1 MTIVEPASR
10 QDGAILLL
18 ARILIAAL
26 FLSACIGKLTEPGG
40 FAGYLATHGLPSSP
54 ILALLAGLVELV
66 GGLSILFG
74 FKARWG
80 ALLLVAFTIVATA
93 IAHRF
98 WVEADPTVHME
109 QQIQFMKNL
118 VIIGGLLILF
128 VHGPG
133 RLSVD
138 RG

>member
-1 MTIVEPASR
+1 MTVTDSAPR

-26 FLSACIGKLTEPGG
+26 FLSACIGKLTEPAG
-40 FAGYLATHGLPSSP
+40 FAAYLASDGLPNTP
-54 ILALLAGLVELV
+54 VLAILAGLVELV

-80 ALLLVAFTIVATA
+80 ALLLVAFVIVATA

-98 WVEADPTVHME
+98 WVAADPTVHMN
-109 QQIQFMKNL
+109 QQIHFMKNL
-118 VIIGGLLILF
+118 AIIGGLLILYA
-128 VHGPG
+128 HGPG